1 MEVRPIAIEDA
12 GLMLALNLALDAE
25 SDFMLFE
32 PGERPQSK
40 NLQSEIIS
48 NVVAQ
53 NNVTWMIAQDRQ
65 ELIGYRAVAA
75 SKQRRSRHVGS
86 LVMGVRKPY
95 WGKGVG
101 ANLLAVVIDAANYKG
116 VRRIELS
123 VREDNLRGIALYKK
137 FGFVEEG
144 RRNKSLRIGDRLFD
158 ELYMARR

>member
-1 MEVRPIAIEDA
+1 MEVRPIAIGDA

-25 SDFMLFE
+25 SDFMLLE

-40 NLQSEIIS
+40 ILQSEIIS
-48 NVVAQ
+48 NAVAQ

-65 ELIGYRAVAA
+65 ELIGYCAVTA

-95 WGKGVG
+95 WGRGVG
-101 ANLLAVVIDAANYKG
+101 ANLLAVVVDAANCKG

-144 RRNKSLRIGDRLFD
+144 RRTKSLRIGDRLFD